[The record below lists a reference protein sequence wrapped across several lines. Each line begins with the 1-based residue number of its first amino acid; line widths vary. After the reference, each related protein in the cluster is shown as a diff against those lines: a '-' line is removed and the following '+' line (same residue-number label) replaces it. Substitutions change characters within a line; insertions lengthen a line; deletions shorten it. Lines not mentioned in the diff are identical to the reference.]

1 MSDALTNDLEVLE
14 AWRQGDRSAGDQL
27 MRRHYTSV
35 LRFFELK
42 ATAAADDLTQ
52 RTFLACV
59 EGRERFR
66 GEGSFKSYLF
76 GIARMLLLEFLR
88 KRTRDAR
95 LVRFGEE
102 DGGPA
107 VTRLSTVVSRHQE
120 QQLLL
125 RALVALPTDM
135 HVALQ
140 LYYWEGMPTADIGHA
155 LEIPKSTV
163 TTRLARAREQLR
175 RSLETLAKPGPV
187 RDRLMSDLEGWTRSI
202 AATAPSPSPASG

>member
-1 MSDALTNDLEVLE
+1 
-14 AWRQGDRSAGDQL
+14 

-52 RTFLACV
+52 RTFLACM

-66 GEGSFKSYLF
+66 GEGSFKGYLF
-76 GIARMLLLEFLR
+76 GIARYVLLEHLR
-88 KRTRDAR
+88 RNDRGGR

-102 DGGPA
+102 EQDGPV
-107 VTRLSTVVSRHQE
+107 VTRLSTMVARHQE

-125 RALVALPTDM
+125 RALVCLPTDM

-140 LYYWEGMPTADIGHA
+140 LYYWEGLPTAAIGEA
-155 LEIPKSTV
+155 LGVPKSTV
-163 TTRLARAREQLR
+163 TTRLDRARKQLR
-175 RSLETLAKPGPV
+175 QQLHTMAKPGAV
-187 RDRLMSDLEGWTRSI
+187 RTRLLDDLEGWARSVVP
-202 AATAPSPSPASG
+202 AAP

>member
-1 MSDALTNDLEVLE
+1 
-14 AWRQGDRSAGDQL
+14 

-52 RTFLACV
+52 RTFLACM

-66 GEGSFKSYLF
+66 GEGSFKGYLF
-76 GIARMLLLEFLR
+76 GIARFQLLEYLR
-88 KRTRDAR
+88 RNDRR

-102 DGGPA
+102 DDGPP
-107 VTRLSTVVSRHQE
+107 VTRLSTVVARHQE

-125 RALVALPTDM
+125 RALVCLPTDM

-140 LYYWEGMPTADIGHA
+140 LYYWEGLPTAEIGQV
-155 LEIPKSTV
+155 LGIPKSTV
-163 TTRLARAREQLR
+163 TTRLARARDKLR
-175 RSLETLAKPGPV
+175 ELLLAMTKPSPI
-187 RDRLMSDLEGWTRSI
+187 RTRLLDDLEGWARSV
-202 AATAPSPSPASG
+202 ASPLSP

>member
-1 MSDALTNDLEVLE
+1 MADTSTEDLEALE
-14 AWRQGDRSAGDQL
+14 AWRAGDRDAGERL
-27 MRRHYTSV
+27 MRRHYPSV

-52 RTFLACV
+52 RTFLACM

-66 GEGSFKSYLF
+66 GEGSFKGYLF
-76 GIARMLLLEFLR
+76 GIARFQLLEYLR
-88 KRTRDAR
+88 RSDRGGR

-102 DGGPA
+102 DDA
-107 VTRLSTVVSRHQE
+107 AVVTRLSTVVARHQE

-125 RALVALPTDM
+125 RAMVCLPTDM

-140 LYYWEGMPTADIGHA
+140 LYYWEGLPTAEIGQV
-155 LEIPKSTV
+155 LGIPKSTV

-175 RSLETLAKPGPV
+175 QQLTAMAKPGPV
-187 RDRLMSDLEGWTRSI
+187 RTRLLEDLEGWARSV
-202 AATAPSPSPASG
+202 AATPP

>member
-1 MSDALTNDLEVLE
+1 MADTSTEDLETLE
-14 AWRQGDRSAGDQL
+14 AWRQGDREAGQRL

-52 RTFLACV
+52 RTFLACM

-66 GEGSFKSYLF
+66 GEGSFKGYLF
-76 GIARMLLLEFLR
+76 GIARFQLLQYLR
-88 KRTRDAR
+88 RADRGGR

-102 DGGPA
+102 EDGPV
-107 VTRLSTVVSRHQE
+107 VTRLSTVVARHQE

-125 RALVALPTDM
+125 RAMVCLPTDM

-140 LYYWEGMPTADIGHA
+140 MYYWEGLPTAEIGRV
-155 LEIPKSTV
+155 LDVPKSTV
-163 TTRLARAREQLR
+163 TTRLARARDQLR
-175 RSLETLAKPGPV
+175 QQLTKMAQPGTVRTRVLEDLDGWARSV
-187 RDRLMSDLEGWTRSI
+187 
-202 AATAPSPSPASG
+202 AATAPLDPP